1 MALSQR
7 ATIVRGCSL
16 RPRRAS
22 KIKQSQARVLARQVW
37 SVEGAVVL
45 SGGAGSYMKKDV
57 INALPHRPDGPLP
70 RCSLCLSS
78 DRVCNRCQSLLTRLG
93 TRKASFLLCIPAAD
107 DAFCSWGVSRA
118 LPPLLAPVSV
128 PHSVMTHLGFPTPPT
143 ATFHPPSPAMR
154 VAHAQRRTQR
164 APPSPPPPSSLP
176 IQRRPSVW
184 RSLLPRAH
192 CCSPRRRVAG
202 PTPAPTG
209 RESGSGACH
218 RRQSVHNVSLSPPTA
233 VPHVGCA
240 CFYVVLLS

>member
-164 APPSPPPPSSLP
+164 APPSPPPPARSPSNVAPAFGGLCCRGHTAAAHDAGSPAPHRRPRGGRVAAAPATADSQSTTFLSLP
-176 IQRRPSVW
+176 PPPS
-184 RSLLPRAH
+184 LM
-192 CCSPRRRVAG
+192 
-202 PTPAPTG
+202 
-209 RESGSGACH
+209 
-218 RRQSVHNVSLSPPTA
+218 
-233 VPHVGCA
+233 
-240 CFYVVLLS
+240 

>member
-1 MALSQR
+1 
-7 ATIVRGCSL
+7 
-16 RPRRAS
+16 
-22 KIKQSQARVLARQVW
+22 
-37 SVEGAVVL
+37 
-45 SGGAGSYMKKDV
+45 MKKDV

-164 APPSPPPPSSLP
+164 APPSPPPQLAPHPTSPQRLEVSAAAGTLLQPTTPGRRPHTGAHGEGEWQRRLPPPTVSPQRFSLSP
-176 IQRRPSVW
+176 HRRPSCRLCLFLRRPPIMTLVPGRRAQEACVGLSHVFW
-184 RSLLPRAH
+184 RAPLAPLFFSTSLRKHAGLAAT
-192 CCSPRRRVAG
+192 SRR
-202 PTPAPTG
+202 
-209 RESGSGACH
+209 E
-218 RRQSVHNVSLSPPTA
+218 
-233 VPHVGCA
+233 
-240 CFYVVLLS
+240 

>member
-37 SVEGAVVL
+37 SVEGPVVL

-78 DRVCNRCQSLLTRLG
+78 DRVCNRCQSLLTRRALAKPHFFFASRRLT
-93 TRKASFLLCIPAAD
+93 TRSAPGASLVHSRHWWRRCRSPTRD
-107 DAFCSWGVSRA
+107 DAPGLSSPPHRH
-118 LPPLLAPVSV
+118 LPPP
-128 PHSVMTHLGFPTPPT
+128 FPSNESCTRAASNPACPPL
-143 ATFHPPSPAMR
+143 
-154 VAHAQRRTQR
+154 
-164 APPSPPPPSSLP
+164 PPPPSSLP